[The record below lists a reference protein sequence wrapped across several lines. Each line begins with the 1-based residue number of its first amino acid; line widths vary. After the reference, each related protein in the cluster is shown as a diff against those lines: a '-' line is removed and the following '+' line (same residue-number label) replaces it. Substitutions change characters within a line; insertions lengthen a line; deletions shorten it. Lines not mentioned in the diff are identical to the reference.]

1 VGRRPARSGT
11 AKVKGETSP
20 GRAVAVRASLTEAN
34 NTKLD
39 VPDRLSSV
47 FIGSLMR
54 QVERRRQMFGT
65 TTPSLDVRR
74 TRLPPQMRVAPP
86 SANTI
91 TREPGI

>member
-1 VGRRPARSGT
+1 
-11 AKVKGETSP
+11 VKRETSR
-20 GRAVAVRASLTEAN
+20 GRAVAVRAGLTEAN

-47 FIGSLMR
+47 FIRSLIR
-54 QVERRRQMFGT
+54 QVERRRLRHDRAI
-65 TTPSLDVRR
+65 LDAGR

-86 SANTI
+86 SANTT